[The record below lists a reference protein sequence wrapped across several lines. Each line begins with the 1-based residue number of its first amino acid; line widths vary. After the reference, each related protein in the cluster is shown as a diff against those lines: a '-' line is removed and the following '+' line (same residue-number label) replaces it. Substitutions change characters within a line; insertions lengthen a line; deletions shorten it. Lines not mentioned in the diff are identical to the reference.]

1 MNAKTI
7 AVLAG
12 GDSSEREVSIA
23 SGRRV
28 AEALN
33 RLGYTTN
40 YVEIADLNG
49 IVSGIRGAEAVF
61 NCLHGGAG
69 ENGTVQLLLDAMEI
83 PYPGSGPLASA
94 IAMDKPRAREAF
106 VGRGLTVP
114 EGILYQGEE
123 LVDFCGRVAEAI
135 PFPLVLKPRDQGSSV
150 GVRIVQNDEE
160 LREQAAVIVEKF
172 GSLLVERYIEGR
184 DLTVGILEID
194 GEARPL
200 PIVEMRPKRAF
211 YDYTA
216 KYTPGMTEFL
226 VPAPL
231 ADELTERVQQAALT
245 AHRALGCRGFSRVD
259 LRLNDDGTPYVL
271 EVNTIPGMTETSDLP
286 QAAAAAGIPFTE
298 LVEHMLKSAF
308 CKEVSCA

>member
-1 MNAKTI
+1 MNVKTI
-7 AVLAG
+7 AVIAG
-12 GDSSEREVSIA
+12 GDSAEREVSIA

-28 AEALN
+28 AAAL
-33 RLGYTTN
+33 RELGYTAD
-40 YVEIADLNG
+40 YVEIADLDG
-49 IVSGIRGAEAVF
+49 IVPGIRGAEAVF

-69 ENGTVQLLLDAMEI
+69 ENGTVQLLLEAMEV

-94 IAMDKPRAREAF
+94 LAMDKPRAREAF
-106 VGRGLTVP
+106 VGKGLAVP
-114 EGILYQGEE
+114 DGLLYQGGEID
-123 LVDFCGRVAEAI
+123 DFCDRVVETI

-150 GVRIVQNDEE
+150 GVRIVQDDEE
-160 LREQAAVIVEKF
+160 LRAQAAEIIGRF

-194 GEARPL
+194 GEAEPL
-200 PIVEMRPKRAF
+200 PIVEMRPKRDF

-231 ADELTERVQQAALT
+231 PEGVTARAQEAALT

-259 LRLNDDGTPYVL
+259 LRLSPEGTPYVL

-286 QAAAAAGIPFTE
+286 QAAEAAGITFAE
-298 LVEHMLKSAF
+298 LVEHMLTSAF
-308 CKEVSCA
+308 ARR